1 MIQLKPN
8 MFPDTVQRKKRK
20 LEVLP
25 IAPPVAPREPTER
38 ELNAQIE
45 NDARIREHL
54 KWRLGAVLEQLKKKF
69 RRFMKSFAVSFNS
82 ISLVYSSNH

>member
-20 LEVLP
+20 LEELP

-45 NDARIREHL
+45 NDARDR
-54 KWRLGAVLEQLKKKF
+54 
-69 RRFMKSFAVSFNS
+69 KSV
-82 ISLVYSSNH
+82 V